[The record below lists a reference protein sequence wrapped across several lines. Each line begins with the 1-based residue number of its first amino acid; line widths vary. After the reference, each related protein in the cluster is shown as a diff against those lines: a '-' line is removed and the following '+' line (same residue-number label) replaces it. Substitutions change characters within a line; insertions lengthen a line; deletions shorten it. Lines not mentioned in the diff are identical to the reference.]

1 LKTKELWTNFYGNI
15 TYSYNLARILED
27 YGSSRAAIE
36 IYEALL
42 EVYPSFNECMY
53 PKPSFASYHHSYFFL
68 LLNIIGYLRL
78 SEIASD
84 QGKFNLASEWLS
96 KALVFE
102 DDEPDVNISLGD
114 LHSRS
119 RQLEDAK
126 KSYEKV
132 CGKVW
137 Y

>member
-1 LKTKELWTNFYGNI
+1 
-15 TYSYNLARILED
+15 
-27 YGSSRAAIE
+27 
-36 IYEALL
+36 
-42 EVYPSFNECMY
+42 
-53 PKPSFASYHHSYFFL
+53 
-68 LLNIIGYLRL
+68 L